1 MSCCERSSGHI
12 RLVLVPVGRPLVS
25 ARDCGRSVSD
35 ADLDVSTRRAGSAM
49 DVAINVVP
57 LYDSAEEW
65 ADDR

>member
-1 MSCCERSSGHI
+1 
-12 RLVLVPVGRPLVS
+12 VLVPVGRPLVS